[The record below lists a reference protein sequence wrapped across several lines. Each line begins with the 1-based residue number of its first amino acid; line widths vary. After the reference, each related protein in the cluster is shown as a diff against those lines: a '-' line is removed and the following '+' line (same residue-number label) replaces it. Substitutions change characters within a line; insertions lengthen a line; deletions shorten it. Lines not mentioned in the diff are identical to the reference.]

1 MLNGDNLTLVLR
13 EAGIQSEH
21 KHAIAEHLGL
31 SKTRLDQVLGYL
43 TPVRQIVN
51 HFKNPQERQVWGK
64 LLETWRAKDPRASWE
79 KLAKAIENIPEKGVL
94 KAQVIREHSGA
105 GTHISVNRKYHTVN
119 CSWLYSSLQMRFINI

>member
-1 MLNGDNLTLVLR
+1 MLNADNLTWVLR
-13 EAGIQSEH
+13 EARIQSEH
-21 KHAIAEHLGL
+21 KHTIAEHLGL
-31 SKTRLDQVLGYL
+31 SKTRLDQVLEFL
-43 TPVRQIVN
+43 PPVRQIVD

-105 GTHISVNRKYHTVN
+105 GTHIF
-119 CSWLYSSLQMRFINI
+119 L